1 MRECDY
7 EQVHLDNWI
16 EDMKKGMDD
25 GLLIAPFIPHGRKNA
40 ISRTELAIKMGVSD
54 RAMRRMIEED
64 RQKVPIIN
72 TQGGGGY
79 YRPTAEDRSELKY
92 FIKQNVSRAASIWRW
107 VRVAK
112 RAYREL

>member
-1 MRECDY
+1 MEEY
-7 EQVHLDNWI
+7 EQMELENWI
-16 EDMKKGMDD
+16 DDMKKNVDD
-25 GLLIAPFIPHGRKNA
+25 GLLIAPFIPYGRKNA
-40 ISRTELAIKMGVSD
+40 ISRTELAIKVGVSD

-79 YRPTAEDRSELKY
+79 YRPTTDDRSELLH
-92 FIKQNVSRAASIWRW
+92 FIKQNMSRASSVLKW

-112 RAYREL
+112 RAYRNL